1 MLEPKEIA
9 LCAAKA
15 LDDKKAQ
22 DILALAVGHRTVIAD
37 YMVIASGRSVPQV
50 KTLLEAL
57 EEQLALRGAHPRR
70 REGAAEGRWAV
81 LDYGSVIVHVFH
93 EQERAYYQLERL
105 WTDGDNVVP
114 VPGLGEAL
122 AAPAPGTV

>member
-22 DILALAVGHRTVIAD
+22 DILVLAVGHRTIIAD
-37 YMVIASGRSVPQV
+37 YMVIASGRSTLQV
-50 KTLLEAL
+50 KTLLESI

-70 REGAAEGRWAV
+70 REGMSEGRWAV
-81 LDYGSVIVHVFH
+81 LDYGTVIVHVFH
-93 EQERAYYQLERL
+93 EEERAYYQLERL
-105 WTDGDNVVP
+105 WMDGNNVTVHQN
-114 VPGLGEAL
+114 L
-122 AAPAPGTV
+122 ANVDK